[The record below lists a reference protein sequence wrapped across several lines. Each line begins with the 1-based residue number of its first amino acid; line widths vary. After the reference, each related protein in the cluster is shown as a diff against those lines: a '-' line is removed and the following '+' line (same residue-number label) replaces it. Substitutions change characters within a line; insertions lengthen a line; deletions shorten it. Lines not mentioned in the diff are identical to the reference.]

1 MENYQAVIRMQLIKS
16 ALFLVGVIVFVKCI
30 TTFVPEAVSVSSTIN
45 GRELPIYCVET
56 QDKKVA
62 LSFDAAWGNEDTQKI
77 LDILAR
83 HNVHVTFFMTGGWV
97 DAYPDDVF
105 EGTVMQIRLGD
116 ASSSSG
122 SSTSEHDRLM
132 SPRVEQLPHRPL
144 LVFIFR
150 LR

>member
-1 MENYQAVIRMQLIKS
+1 MWKDFVHLIQCRIKRLREMENYQAVIRMQLIKS

-56 QDKKVA
+56 QEKKVA

-97 DAYPDDVF
+97 DAYPDDVKAIL
-105 EGTVMQIRLGD
+105 EAGHDLGR
-116 ASSSSG
+116 
-122 SSTSEHDRLM
+122 T
-132 SPRVEQLPHRPL
+132 
-144 LVFIFR
+144 
-150 LR
+150 